1 MLCFRYTS
9 SVCKHVVQDG
19 PKYKLQ
25 TLVHSCL
32 NRKLMVLPILSVLCW
47 ANNFQWRFMTN
58 LTTPKV
64 CGYTTLKNSCFQKM
78 CQQSTVTADQTCG
91 YRTECKHNLKQKHKL
106 NFLAHPVR
114 QYRFLMFTN
123 TRSVSKTKHN
133 LTWKSFQKISFCIS
147 IYGGLLW
154 S

>member
-1 MLCFRYTS
+1 MQKNYLIKQLFNSLSYFSYIMLCFRYNS

-58 LTTPKV
+58 HTTPKT
-64 CGYTTLKNSCFQKM
+64 CGYITLKNNCFQKLSMKHSNIEPM
-78 CQQSTVTADQTCG
+78 CV
-91 YRTECKHNLKQKHKL
+91 YWRECKHNLKLKHKL
-106 NFLAHPVR
+106 NFLAHSLR
-114 QYRFLMFTN
+114 QYRLIMFTN
-123 TRSVSKTKHN
+123 TGSVSKPKSN
-133 LTWKSFQKISFCIS
+133 LT
-147 IYGGLLW
+147 
-154 S
+154 